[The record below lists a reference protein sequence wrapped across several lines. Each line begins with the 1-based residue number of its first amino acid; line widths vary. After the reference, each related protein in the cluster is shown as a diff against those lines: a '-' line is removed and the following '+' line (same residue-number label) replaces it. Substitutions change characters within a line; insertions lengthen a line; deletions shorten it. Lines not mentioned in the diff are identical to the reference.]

1 MNDTKKLDH
10 KAEELVD
17 KWIERYRRG
26 SLRFFILHFLLYK
39 HRHKDTNSLGT
50 SSFHGYKLAQK
61 VEEVTQGK
69 WKPTTASIYP
79 ILKELYEAE
88 VIEKIPGVEQQETG
102 RTTIEYKLTPFGLKT
117 AQKLEEARKEF
128 AKAFIEGKKGHLPP
142 LLFPLGSNISQE
154 EAKKIF
160 LKAPDEVLCSHRDH
174 IKGKM
179 EHIHKHLE
187 YIEEELDRRKKEEK
201 KE

>member
-26 SLRFFILHFLLYK
+26 SLRFFILHLLLHK
-39 HRHKDTNSLGT
+39 HHHKDTNRKGP

-61 VEEVTQGK
+61 VEEVTKGK
-69 WKPTTASIYP
+69 WRPTTASIYP
-79 ILKELYEAE
+79 ILKELHEAG
-88 VIEKIPGVEQQETG
+88 VLEKIPEVEPQETG

-128 AKAFIEGKKGHLPP
+128 AKAFIAGKKGHLPP
-142 LLFPLGSNISQE
+142 LLFPLGSNISPE

-179 EHIHKHLE
+179 EHIQQHLE
-187 YIEEELDRRKKEEK
+187 YIEKEQDRRKKEEK
-201 KE
+201 KD

>member
-1 MNDTKKLDH
+1 LNDTKKLDH

-88 VIEKIPGVEQQETG
+88 VLEKIPGVEQQETG

-142 LLFPLGSNISQE
+142 LLFPLGSNISPE

-160 LKAPDEVLCSHRDH
+160 LKAPDEVLCSHRDQ
-174 IKGKM
+174 IKEKI

-187 YIEEELDRRKKEEK
+187 YIEKELDHRKKEEK
-201 KE
+201 KD

>member
-88 VIEKIPGVEQQETG
+88 VLEKIPGVEQQETG

-142 LLFPLGSNISQE
+142 LLFPLGSNISPE

-160 LKAPDEVLCSHRDH
+160 LKAPDEVLCSHRDQ
-174 IKGKM
+174 IKEKI

-187 YIEEELDRRKKEEK
+187 YIEKELDHRKKEEK
-201 KE
+201 KD